1 MASGDLIEATL
12 RDLSAGLGALPRHR
26 RHRIVTEARDHLV
39 QASAD
44 VGVEEAVRRFGA
56 PGELAAMHVQT
67 AARRAPRRAVVVLGA
82 AGLAYGMVQAVCS
95 PAVSGVFPPGP
106 WPNDEP
112 PEYLAWKVD
121 LAGALV
127 VLAAACG
134 TLAVVCLWSRRIADR
149 RATQLAMVGAALF
162 ALSWPFETAFL
173 VQRAWNVAGSPR
185 VGVVWAICGLLAI
198 CHAVAVV
205 SAGAAHR
212 LRRATR

>member
-106 WPNDEP
+106 WPNDGSLMSRLGRWMSSP
-112 PEYLAWKVD
+112 CSISRIPRLST
-121 LAGALV
+121 ALRT
-127 VLAAACG
+127 A
-134 TLAVVCLWSRRIADR
+134 SR
-149 RATQLAMVGAALF
+149 T
-162 ALSWPFETAFL
+162 WP
-173 VQRAWNVAGSPR
+173 W
-185 VGVVWAICGLLAI
+185 
-198 CHAVAVV
+198 
-205 SAGAAHR
+205 
-212 LRRATR
+212 